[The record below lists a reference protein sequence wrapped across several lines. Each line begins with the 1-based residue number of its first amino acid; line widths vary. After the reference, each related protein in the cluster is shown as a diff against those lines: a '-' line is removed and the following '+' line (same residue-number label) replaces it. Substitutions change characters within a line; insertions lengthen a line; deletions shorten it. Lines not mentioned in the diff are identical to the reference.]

1 LRQQRDALRKEAEV
15 AKEEATEARK
25 RATKAEGR
33 LKGARTKARNLRE
46 TPFVAHADRDAHAEK
61 LRKAEAAIERAEG
74 PAEQAKA
81 AQKAAHEHAQQLDE
95 RSRAATR
102 AVFDFRSAEQAKTEV
117 VKQEQAKQTAAVKQ
131 GTEQRRRF
139 EARAIV
145 DEKGRPIGGKR
156 GGAIGSSP
164 LHEIIDLETG
174 RRAQG
179 TGEYTRAENARRRA
193 ADLSKAAERAAE
205 ETAEVVEKTEDRQTT
220 AVEKGTARRKKARAE
235 EGKAI
240 GGNTAEFS
248 RKISEHA
255 DLLASE
261 LTPEQ
266 RVDVAKQIQKTQP
279 AQQARAAKK
288 LTEAVERQV
297 TAPADENERLRQAV
311 AEEIRATQTHAAA
324 KREADAISRQA
335 DKLAPEEIARRRES
349 LAASNARL
357 ASAKADLTAA
367 EAELVAKRELA
378 AAERLAARQISASG
392 LAHQQV
398 PPYLR
403 ARQSLQPVTTPL
415 PWWMDARVRAAQESQ
430 LRRRLLTEGVSHT
443 ARGTLSPDE
452 VARRRELRES
462 GGIGRYPPPPPP
474 PPRPPAPPAP
484 PEPPEPPRRPPI
496 IYNEELAARAAEG
509 QATYA
514 SRVRDSETALRR
526 WSAQLGIADQSMR
539 KHGTFTTEF
548 IDAARKGDVAYR
560 EWGWQIGAAA
570 AKFGA
575 WTAAG
580 AGIYAAIGAV
590 QKVGQGAL
598 DSASGVPML
607 RRTIPGADSGQAQR
621 QFRQLSTD
629 FAVPISDAADAMM
642 RMGAVFKTQEGAFI
656 GARTALMAYRTGE
669 VDVATA
675 TQQLTQIQTGM
686 GASAQDLA
694 DIFDRLNYVQN
705 NYGARIPDLLDGTS
719 KLSAAW
725 RQAGG
730 DADYL
735 VAIITAMNRTA
746 GASGAQ
752 AATILGRTI
761 GNIAT
766 ALVRR
771 HA

>member
-1 LRQQRDALRKEAEV
+1 LAEGDIIKGASAKKIREGAAAALARAEAAGEEVTGAAKDTERALRQQRDALRKEAEV

-607 RRTIPGADSGQAQR
+607 RRTIPGADAARRNGSSGSSR
-621 QFRQLSTD
+621 
-629 FAVPISDAADAMM
+629 P
-642 RMGAVFKTQEGAFI
+642 
-656 GARTALMAYRTGE
+656 
-669 VDVATA
+669 
-675 TQQLTQIQTGM
+675 
-686 GASAQDLA
+686 
-694 DIFDRLNYVQN
+694 
-705 NYGARIPDLLDGTS
+705 TS
-719 KLSAAW
+719 RS
-725 RQAGG
+725 RSP
-730 DADYL
+730 
-735 VAIITAMNRTA
+735 TPPTR
-746 GASGAQ
+746 
-752 AATILGRTI
+752 
-761 GNIAT
+761 
-766 ALVRR
+766 
-771 HA
+771 